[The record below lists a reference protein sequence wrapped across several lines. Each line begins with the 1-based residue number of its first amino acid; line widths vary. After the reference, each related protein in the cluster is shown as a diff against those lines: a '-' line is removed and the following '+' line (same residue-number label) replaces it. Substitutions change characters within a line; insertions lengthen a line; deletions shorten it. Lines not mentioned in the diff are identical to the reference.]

1 MVDIQ
6 TFEKNVL
13 LYEGLLYHVSWSML
27 SNQEDSADAVQ
38 EALARAW
45 QNRNTL
51 RSEKAFKSWLVQIL
65 ANVCRDML
73 RKRQKQRFVPLED
86 DTAVSLSAD
95 SGVYSVVEILQYLS
109 PEHRLVVVLHHL
121 EGYRVRE
128 IAQMLK
134 LPAGTVKSRLRSAR
148 ACLLKARDFN
158 AKLLGGIHYEEM

>member
-1 MVDIQ
+1 VDIQ

-38 EALARAW
+38 EALTRAW
-45 QNRNTL
+45 QKRDTL
-51 RSEKAFKSWLVQIL
+51 RNEKAFKSWMVQIL

-73 RKRQKQRFVPLED
+73 RKRQKQRQVPLEED
-86 DTAVSLSAD
+86 MMADIAGD
-95 SGVYSVVEILQYLS
+95 SGMYSVLEILEYIT

-134 LPAGTVKSRLRSAR
+134 LPVGTVKSRLRSAR